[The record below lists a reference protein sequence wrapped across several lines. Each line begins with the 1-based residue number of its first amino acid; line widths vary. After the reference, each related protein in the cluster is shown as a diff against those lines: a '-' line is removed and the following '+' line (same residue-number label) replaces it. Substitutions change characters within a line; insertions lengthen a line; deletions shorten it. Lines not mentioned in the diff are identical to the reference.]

1 MTAVQ
6 QVFSDLLALHP
17 RLFNI
22 NSVEGRE
29 FVHHFHKYLAMEKEQ
44 IALSHINGQSEFDTE
59 KFRQYNKDLAE
70 AYYNTTFKSE
80 Q

>member
-29 FVHHFHKYLAMEKEQ
+29 FVHHFHKHL
-44 IALSHINGQSEFDTE
+44 LSAVSPLPNTYESLEHRHGEN
-59 KFRQYNKDLAE
+59 
-70 AYYNTTFKSE
+70 YYNEIYKSE
-80 Q
+80 

>member
-29 FVHHFHKYLAMEKEQ
+29 FVHHFHKYLAVEKQQ
-44 IALSHINGQSEFDTE
+44 IIDAYESLEHRHGEN
-59 KFRQYNKDLAE
+59 
-70 AYYNTTFKSE
+70 YYNETFKSE

>member
-29 FVHHFHKYLAMEKEQ
+29 FVHHFHKYLAVEKQQ
-44 IALSHINGQSEFDTE
+44 IIDAYESLEHRHGKN
-59 KFRQYNKDLAE
+59 
-70 AYYNTTFKSE
+70 YYNETFKNTE

>member
-29 FVHHFHKYLAMEKEQ
+29 FVHHFHKYLAVEKEQ
-44 IALSHINGQSEFDTE
+44 IENAFNYGQFD
-59 KFRQYNKDLAE
+59 LGME
-70 AYYNTTFKSE
+70 ADEYYNQTFKSE
-80 Q
+80 